1 MDMGRKKSVS
11 GRLGCILLLLTVTA
25 IAVSCTGGKKFTLE
39 PGQKYLLVAGEEP
52 DSLTLKAVS
61 ELERYFSLITSE
73 PLLQAGRDDK
83 TDKTVYIG
91 RSGITDSTI
100 INETEGLSKDGFLI
114 VSDGNKLILA
124 GNNGQA
130 DLYAVYAFLEEFAGC
145 MRFTSEEEYIPR
157 SVKIVIPR
165 VHKVCEPAF
174 SFRVAYFPDRNTRS
188 FTDWNRLSTFDDWGM
203 FVHTFPQLMPPSE
216 YFASH
221 PEYFSLVN
229 GRRIRDGQLCL
240 SNPEVIRILIENLG
254 KRIAE
259 DPGKT
264 YWSVSQNDCI
274 NYCECD
280 GCRKLY
286 EKYGSVSG
294 AYVEMAN
301 RIAEK
306 FPDKQ
311 ISTLAYQFT
320 RQAPRNIL
328 PAPNVNIMFCSIEC
342 NRSKPLADD
351 QRSAGFVKDLSD
363 WSKLT
368 HNIFMWDYVVQFRTY
383 LSPFPNFHTI
393 QPNIQLFRQY
403 GIPMM
408 FQQGSGSS
416 WSDLAELKQYYISK
430 LLWNP
435 GLDGDSL
442 INRFLGTY
450 YGAAA
455 PYIRDYFDLS
465 HGEMQKVADTQ
476 NLDIY
481 GLPSYYFGTFL
492 TRDLVNQ
499 YHEQM
504 DLAEQAAAND
514 SITLSRVLRARMSVD
529 FAWLDYALNAGDS
542 ALSFITYSGGEK
554 KINSQ
559 MMESLDRFVENSEK
573 TGIKMISEHGYL
585 IKEYRDHVTRLTGMA
600 IRNNKARPGYIRSLT
615 PIDPGYADMG
625 AGSLA
630 DGIFG
635 GRTYS
640 SGWLGYHGEDMIIEI
655 STPSPVTV
663 SRISMNFLCDH
674 VSWIFLPEEIRIELS
689 ADGRS
694 YTTVAGGK
702 YPTTGFDQDITPV
715 YMQFDI
721 PETTASRIRITAT
734 SIKKCPEWH
743 RGSGMPSWIFCDE
756 IVVE

>member
-1 MDMGRKKSVS
+1 M
-11 GRLGCILLLLTVTA
+11 TA
-25 IAVSCTGGKKFTLE
+25 IAVSCTGGKKFILE

-61 ELERYFSLITSE
+61 ELERYFTLITSE
-73 PLLQAGRDDK
+73 PLPKAGNDDK
-83 TDKTVYIG
+83 KSRTVYIG
-91 RSGITDSTI
+91 RAGLTDSTI
-100 INETEGLSKDGFLI
+100 LNAINGLSRDGFMI
-114 VSDGNKLILA
+114 ISDGDRLILS
-124 GNNGQA
+124 GNNGHS

-145 MRFTSEEEYIPR
+145 VRFTSSEEYTPRARKIEIP
-157 SVKIVIPR
+157 P
-165 VHKVCEPAF
+165 VHKVYEPAF
-174 SFRVAYFPDRNTRS
+174 SFRVAHFPDRNSST

-203 FVHTFPQLMPPSE
+203 FVHTFQSLLPPSE
-216 YFASH
+216 YFDSH
-221 PEYFSLVN
+221 PEFFSLVN

-240 SNPEVIRILIENLG
+240 SNPGVIHVMAENLG

-280 GCRKLY
+280 GCKKLY
-286 EKYGSVSG
+286 EKYGSISG

-320 RQAPRNIL
+320 RQAPSNII

-342 NRSKPLADD
+342 NRSMPLADD
-351 QRSAGFVKDLSD
+351 PRSAGFVKDLSD

-383 LSPFPNFHTI
+383 LSPFPNFHTL

-408 FQQGSGSS
+408 FQQGSGNS

-435 GLDGDSL
+435 DLDGDSL
-442 INRFLGTY
+442 INRFLGSY

-455 PYIRDYFDLS
+455 PYIRDYYDLS
-465 HGEMQKVADTQ
+465 HGAMRKVADVQ

-492 TRDLVNQ
+492 TRDLVSQ
-499 YHEQM
+499 YHDQM
-504 DLAEQAAAND
+504 DLAEQAASND
-514 SITLSRVLRARMSVD
+514 STSLSRVLRARMSVD

-542 ALSFITYSGGEK
+542 ALSFISYSDGQK
-554 KINSQ
+554 KLNEQ
-559 MMESLDRFVENSEK
+559 MIESLDRFVENSEK
-573 TGIKMISEHGYL
+573 TGIKTISEHGYS
-585 IKEYRDHVTRLTGMA
+585 IKEYRDHVIRLTGMA
-600 IRNNKARPGYIRSLT
+600 IRNNKARPEYIRSLT
-615 PIDPGYADMG
+615 PVDPGYAGMG

-635 GRTYS
+635 GRTFS
-640 SGWLGYHGEDMIIEI
+640 SGWLGYQGNDMIIEI
-655 STPSPVTV
+655 CTPSPVDV
-663 SRISMNFLCDH
+663 SSISMNFLCDH
-674 VSWIFLPEEIRIELS
+674 VSWIFLPEEIKIEVS
-689 ADGRS
+689 ADGRNF
-694 YTTVAGGK
+694 TAVASGR
-702 YPTTGFDQDITPV
+702 YPTTRFDQDITPV
-715 YMQFDI
+715 YMHFKI
-721 PETTASRIRITAT
+721 PETVASKIRITAV
-734 SIKKCPEWH
+734 SLKNCPEWH
-743 RGSGMPSWIFCDE
+743 RGAGMPSWIFCDE
-756 IVVE
+756 ILVE

>member
-1 MDMGRKKSVS
+1 MKGINPFA
-11 GRLGCILLLLTVTA
+11 GRLRCILIMLTVVV
-25 IAVSCTGGKKFTLE
+25 IAVSCINGKKFILE
-39 PGQKYLLVAGEEP
+39 PGRKYLLVAGEEA

-61 ELERYFSLITSE
+61 ELEKYFSLITAE
-73 PLLQAGRDDK
+73 PLLKAGENDK
-83 TDKTVYIG
+83 KPCKIYIG
-91 RSGITDSTI
+91 RSAITDSTI
-100 INETEGLSKDGFLI
+100 RKEVDGLSKDGFLM
-114 VSDGNKLILA
+114 VSEGNTLILA

-130 DLYAVYAFLEEFAGC
+130 DLYAVYALLEEFAGC
-145 MRFTSEEEYIPR
+145 IRFTSDEEYIPR
-157 SVKIVIPR
+157 APKIEIRR

-174 SFRVAYFPDRNTRS
+174 PFRVAHFPDRSNRS
-188 FTDWNRLSTFDDWGM
+188 FTDWNRMSTFDDWGM

-240 SNPEVIRILIENLG
+240 SNPDVIRILTENLG

-280 GCRKLY
+280 DCRRLY
-286 EKYGSVSG
+286 EKYGTVSG

-306 FPDKQ
+306 FPGKQ

-320 RQAPRNIL
+320 RQAPQNII

-342 NRSKPLADD
+342 NRSMPLADD
-351 QRSAGFVKDLSD
+351 PGSAGFVKDLSD
-363 WSKLT
+363 WSNLT
-368 HNIFMWDYVVQFRTY
+368 NNIFMWDYVVQFRTY

-435 GLDGDSL
+435 DLDGDSL
-442 INRFLGTY
+442 INRFLKTY

-455 PYIRDYFDLS
+455 PYIRNYYDIS
-465 HGEMQKVADTQ
+465 HDALQKVADTQ

-492 TRDLVNQ
+492 TRDLVSQ
-499 YHEQM
+499 YHDQM
-504 DLAEQAAAND
+504 DMAERASAND
-514 SITLSRVLRARMSVD
+514 STTLSRVLRARMPVD

-542 ALSFITYSGGEK
+542 ALSFITSSDGK
-554 KINSQ
+554 KKVNER

-573 TGIKMISEHGYL
+573 TGIRTISEHGYS
-585 IKEYRDHVTRLTGMA
+585 IREYRDHVTRLTGMA
-600 IRNNKARPGYIRSLT
+600 IRDNKARPEYIRSLT
-615 PIDPGYADMG
+615 TIDPGYAVMG

-630 DGIFG
+630 DGTFG
-635 GRTYS
+635 GRTFA

-655 STPSPVTV
+655 NPPSPVTL

-674 VSWIFLPEEIRIELS
+674 VSWIFLPDEIRIEVS
-689 ADGRS
+689 ADGQS
-694 YTTVAGGK
+694 YNTVARGK

-721 PETTASRIRITAT
+721 PETTASKIRITAV
-734 SIKKCPEWH
+734 SIKKCPDWH
-743 RGSGMPSWIFCDE
+743 RGAGMPSWIFCDE